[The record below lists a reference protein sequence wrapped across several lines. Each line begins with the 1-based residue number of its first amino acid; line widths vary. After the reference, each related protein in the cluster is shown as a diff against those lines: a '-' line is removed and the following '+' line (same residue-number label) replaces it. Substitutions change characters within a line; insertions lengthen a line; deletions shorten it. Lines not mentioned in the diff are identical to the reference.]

1 MELTGLKSFKNAGGS
16 VYSSIGSSDSSK
28 TIGYKQI
35 NNLPKFEN
43 GTPGQ
48 QQSSTSSGTSNT
60 SLADNYGGWGNQQF
74 NNSVTTPETTSTG
87 STSMPSVTNISSGP
101 SLTTV
106 PGFVQSSSSP
116 SFNTSLSTI
125 KSSLTSPNGSQLLDQ
140 NGFGGSNYK
149 QPTFTPIIDWSSGSQ
164 RAAAIG
170 QIGALA
176 NSIGSGKPINL
187 NKSNQ
192 ILQNSIGSTS
202 GGAKRLGS
210 GAAGGKGFNW
220 SGVGSVVTSGVQF
233 AGDAINSFSVNE
245 TGEDLQNKYGTSQ
258 QNVAG
263 VGYESQNMIDANKE
277 LDRVKKEN
285 TGNTLKA
292 TGSGAALGAAVG
304 SVIPGLGTAAGAVI
318 GGAIGLFT
326 GLFGGA
332 SRKRR
337 YREMLAKQ
345 NAKIN
350 ALQDSSRFSAQTKAI
365 QIQNAKEYGD
375 SESQYLYG
383 AKEGKLPRYNNGVDT
398 PFIKLPVYSQT
409 GKPTFSAFGPIN
421 IKPNAKVSSGEEIVN
436 VNTGSAYRI
445 PGKKNNKD
453 TEYAYLN
460 PGDMVVTNKDGLSD
474 YYAMTGDYEGTR
486 EMLKNRLETA
496 KNGRLPKFDNGWLG
510 NAITSGIGALGGL
523 SQWLEA
529 KNSTPKK
536 TNSYRANPYEQEA
549 LTTLASLDIN
559 PYPITTQLRNAE
571 TRSNKAIDMS
581 GGLSTGQRTLSRL
594 AALHN
599 TQQNIANM
607 LASLQNQRNQ
617 YKSAYA
623 TAALNAGQADRQ
635 ARMAAYQWDEDMYAK
650 AHAARQQGMQ
660 MGMRNMIDSVGSYW
674 QNAFKQNQF
683 DRMMNL
689 YQQDMDLKKDEIQ
702 SMVKTTD
709 TNKTK
714 KKSTASS
721 INPTYSGNY
730 NLKKDWGIKANSR
743 LKNPELFWGNNY
755 SLTAPVFPTSYTA
768 YKYIKPY
775 DNIRIR

>member
-35 NNLPKFEN
+35 NNLPKFAD
-43 GTPGQ
+43 GTPQ
-48 QQSSTSSGTSNT
+48 TNSNT
-60 SLADNYGGWGNQQF
+60 GS
-74 NNSVTTPETTSTG
+74 SSSTG
-87 STSMPSVTNISSGP
+87 STPMPSATNISAGP
-101 SLTTV
+101 TLFGTNNA
-106 PGFVQSSSSP
+106 QSSR
-116 SFNTSLSTI
+116 LSD
-125 KSSLTSPNGSQLLDQ
+125 N
-140 NGFGGSNYK
+140 FGGWHTDQYVPKVMSTA
-149 QPTFTPIIDWSSGSQ
+149 PTGVDTSGITPNAYALTKYGTNSVKEYFNSP
-164 RAAAIG
+164 AAVA
-170 QIGALA
+170 GAKNITA
-176 NSIGSGKPINL
+176 PVVPTNNGGSG
-187 NKSNQ
+187 Q
-192 ILQNSIGSTS
+192 
-202 GGAKRLGS
+202 KRLGS
-210 GAAGGKGFNW
+210 GPTGGKGLNW
-220 SGVGSVVTSGVQF
+220 SGIGSVVTSGVQF

-365 QIQNAKEYGD
+365 QQMNAREYGD

-383 AKEGKLPRYNNGVDT
+383 AKEGKLPRYNNGIDAS
-398 PFIKLPVYSQT
+398 FIKLPVYSQT
-409 GKPTFSAFGPIN
+409 GKPTFSAFGPVN

-536 TNSYRANPYEQEA
+536 TNSYRANPYEGV
-549 LTTLASLDIN
+549 SLDILSRLGIS
-559 PYPITTQLRNAE
+559 PFPTMQKLRNAE
-571 TRSNKAIDMS
+571 ARTNRAIDMS
-581 GGLSTGQRTLSRL
+581 GGLTTGQRTLTRL
-594 AALHN
+594 AALNN
-599 TQQNIANM
+599 TQRAVADALQNIQMQNNNYFADYAKTALAAGAANAQRAMQANM
-607 LASLQNQRNQ
+607 
-617 YKSAYA
+617 Y
-623 TAALNAGQADRQ
+623 
-635 ARMAAYQWDEDMYAK
+635 DEEMYAK

-683 DRMMNL
+683 DRTMGL
-689 YQQDMDLKKDEIQ
+689 YQQDIDLRKDEIN
-702 SMVKTTD
+702 SLLN
-709 TNKTK
+709 NKNNT
-714 KKSTASS
+714 KSTQYSVTDNNLINRASK
-721 INPTYSGNY
+721 NKKRLNNPYAYYGTPTYHDLSGGKWLATPQLYQMPKIPKINI
-730 NLKKDWGIKANSR
+730 NTG
-743 LKNPELFWGNNY
+743 
-755 SLTAPVFPTSYTA
+755 
-768 YKYIKPY
+768 KYM
-775 DNIRIR
+775 

>member
-16 VYSSIGSSDSSK
+16 IYSSIGSSDNSK
-28 TIGYKQI
+28 TVGYKQI
-35 NNLPKFEN
+35 NNLPKFAN
-43 GTPGQ
+43 G
-48 QQSSTSSGTSNT
+48 
-60 SLADNYGGWGNQQF
+60 LADDFGGWGNQQF

-101 SLTTV
+101 SLTTA
-106 PGFVQSSSSP
+106 PSFIQSSSSP

-149 QPTFTPIIDWSSGSQ
+149 QPTFTPTIDWSSGSQ

-176 NSIGSGKPINL
+176 NSISNGNPIDL

-192 ILQNSIGSTS
+192 ILQNSIGSRST
-202 GGAKRLGS
+202 
-210 GAAGGKGFNW
+210 GGKGINW
-220 SGVGSVVTSGVQF
+220 SGIGSVVTSGVQF

-245 TGEDLQNKYGTSQ
+245 TGEDIQQKYGTSQ
-258 QNVAG
+258 QNVG
-263 VGYESQNMIDANKE
+263 GIGYESQNMIDLNKE
-277 LDRVKKEN
+277 MDRVKSEN
-285 TGNTLKA
+285 TGNTLK
-292 TGSGAALGAAVG
+292 TVGSGAALGAAAG
-304 SVIPGLGTAAGAVI
+304 SIIPGLGTIAGGLI
-318 GGAIGLFT
+318 GAGVGLIT
-326 GLFGGA
+326 GIFGGEA
-332 SRKRR
+332 RKRE
-337 YREMLAKQ
+337 YRRLLAKQ
-345 NAKIN
+345 NSKIN
-350 ALQDSSRFSAQTKAI
+350 ALQDSARFSAQTKAI
-365 QIQNAKEYGD
+365 QQMNAKEYGD
-375 SESQYLYG
+375 SEAQYLYG
-383 AKEGKLPRYNNGVDT
+383 AKEGKLPRYNNGIDASFT
-398 PFIKLPVYSQT
+398 KLPVYSQT

-421 IKPNAKVSSGEEIVN
+421 AKPNAKVSSGEEIVN

-474 YYAMTGDYEGTR
+474 YYAMTGDYEGTK
-486 EMLKNRLETA
+486 EMLKNRLEMA
-496 KNGRLPKFDNGWLG
+496 KNGRLPKFENGWLG
-510 NAITSGIGALGGL
+510 NVITSGIGALGGL

-571 TRSNKAIDMS
+571 ARSNKAIDMS

-607 LASLQNQRNQ
+607 SASLQNQRNQ

-635 ARMAAYQWDEDMYAK
+635 AQMAAYQWDEDMYAK

-660 MGMRNMIDSVGSYW
+660 MGTWNMLNQLQQYW
-674 QNAFKQNQF
+674 ANEFKRQQF
-683 DRMMNL
+683 NETMGL
-689 YQQDMDLKKDEIQ
+689 YKQDQKLRADEIQ
-702 SMVKTTD
+702 ALLKGNSSLAKNMYD
-709 TNKTK
+709 YTK
-714 KKSTASS
+714 KRIGDYMIGKAATNPMF
-721 INPTYSGNY
+721 NPTNATTYKNLTGKWLAGY
-730 NLKKDWGIKANSR
+730 NFNQKPSI
-743 LKNPELFWGNNY
+743 P
-755 SLTAPVFPTSYTA
+755 
-768 YKYIKPY
+768 YIKT
-775 DNIRIR
+775 R

>member
-28 TIGYKQI
+28 TVGYKYI
-35 NNLPKFEN
+35 NNLPKFED

-48 QQSSTSSGTSNT
+48 QQSSMSSSTNNTSSSTGNT

-74 NNSVTTPETTSTG
+74 NNSVTTPAFNPGLNVPYSGKVDTSGITPNAYALTKYG
-87 STSMPSVTNISSGP
+87 TNSVKEYFNSPAATAGAKNITAPVVPTN
-101 SLTTV
+101 
-106 PGFVQSSSSP
+106 
-116 SFNTSLSTI
+116 N
-125 KSSLTSPNGSQLLDQ
+125 
-140 NGFGGSNYK
+140 GGS
-149 QPTFTPIIDWSSGSQ
+149 
-164 RAAAIG
+164 G
-170 QIGALA
+170 Q
-176 NSIGSGKPINL
+176 
-187 NKSNQ
+187 
-192 ILQNSIGSTS
+192 
-202 GGAKRLGS
+202 KRLGS
-210 GAAGGKGFNW
+210 GPTGGKGLNW
-220 SGVGSVVTSGVQF
+220 SGIGSVVTSGVQF

-285 TGNTLKA
+285 TGNTLK
-292 TGSGAALGAAVG
+292 TVGSGAALGAAAG
-304 SVIPGLGTAAGAVI
+304 SIIPGLGTAAGAVI

-332 SRKRR
+332 SRKRK

-365 QIQNAKEYGD
+365 QQMNAREYGD

-383 AKEGKLPRYNNGVDT
+383 AKNGKLPCFNNGVDT
-398 PFIKLPVYSQT
+398 AFVNTNVYAST
-409 GKPTFSAFGPIN
+409 NKPTFSAFGPIN
-421 IKPNAKVSSGEEIVN
+421 AKPNAKVSKGEEIVN
-436 VNTGSAYRI
+436 VDTGYSYRI

-474 YYAMTGDYEGTR
+474 YYAMTGDYEGTKK
-486 EMLKNRLETA
+486 MLKNRLEMA

-571 TRSNKAIDMS
+571 ARSNRAIDMS

-599 TQQNIANM
+599 TQQNIANT

-635 ARMAAYQWDEDMYAK
+635 AHMAAYQWDEDMYAK

-660 MGMRNMIDSVGSYW
+660 MGTWNMLNQLQQYW
-674 QNAFKQNQF
+674 ANEFKRQQF
-683 DRMMNL
+683 NEA
-689 YQQDMDLKKDEIQ
+689 MDLYKQDQKLRKDEIQ
-702 SMVKTTD
+702 SLLNGNSSLAKNMY
-709 TNKTK
+709 NYTK
-714 KKSTASS
+714 KRMGDYMIGKAATNPMF
-721 INPTYSGNY
+721 NPTKATTYKNLTGKWLAGY
-730 NLKKDWGIKANSR
+730 NFNQKPSIS
-743 LKNPELFWGNNY
+743 
-755 SLTAPVFPTSYTA
+755 
-768 YKYIKPY
+768 YIKT
-775 DNIRIR
+775 N

>member
-35 NNLPKFEN
+35 NNLPKFAD
-43 GTPGQ
+43 GTPQ
-48 QQSSTSSGTSNT
+48 TDSTSTSSN
-60 SLADNYGGWGNQQF
+60 
-74 NNSVTTPETTSTG
+74 TG
-87 STSMPSVTNISSGP
+87 SSSGTDGIITQN
-101 SLTTV
+101 ST
-106 PGFVQSSSSP
+106 PG
-116 SFNTSLSTI
+116 
-125 KSSLTSPNGSQLLDQ
+125 
-140 NGFGGSNYK
+140 
-149 QPTFTPIIDWSSGSQ
+149 
-164 RAAAIG
+164 
-170 QIGALA
+170 
-176 NSIGSGKPINL
+176 
-187 NKSNQ
+187 
-192 ILQNSIGSTS
+192 LQNSFQAPVIQRTVSPNNINMSDSSNLSAIQKANIRAGGSGEYNNYTKSAIGLNTGSLTNS
-202 GGAKRLGS
+202 GGGVGKTVGLAS
-210 GAAGGKGFNW
+210 TGGNGFNW
-220 SGVGSVVTSGVQF
+220 SGVGNVVTSGVQF

-245 TGEDLQNKYGTSQ
+245 TGEDIQQKYGTSQ
-258 QNVAG
+258 QNVGG
-263 VGYESQNMIDANKE
+263 VGYESQNMIDLNKE
-277 LDRVKKEN
+277 MDRVKSEN
-285 TGNTLKA
+285 TGNTLK
-292 TGSGAALGAAVG
+292 TVGSGAALGAAAG
-304 SVIPGLGTAAGAVI
+304 SIIPGLGTIAGGLI
-318 GGAIGLFT
+318 GAGVGLIT
-326 GLFGGA
+326 GIFGGEA
-332 SRKRR
+332 RKRE
-337 YREMLAKQ
+337 YRRLLAKQ
-345 NAKIN
+345 NSKIN
-350 ALQDSSRFSAQTKAI
+350 ALQDSARFSAQTKAI
-365 QIQNAKEYGD
+365 QQMNAREYGN
-375 SESQYLYG
+375 SEAQYLYG
-383 AKEGKLPRYNNGVDT
+383 AAEGKLPKYSDGVDT
-398 PFIKLPVYSQT
+398 SFIKLPVYSQT
-409 GKPTFSAFGPIN
+409 GKPTFSAFGPVN
-421 IKPNAKVSSGEEIVN
+421 IKPNAKVSSGEEIIN

-549 LTTLASLDIN
+549 LATLASLDIN

-571 TRSNKAIDMS
+571 ARSNKAIDMS

-635 ARMAAYQWDEDMYAK
+635 AQMAAYQWDEDMYAK

-689 YQQDMDLKKDEIQ
+689 YQQDIDLKKDEIQ

-714 KKSTASS
+714 KKSTTSS
-721 INPTYSGNY
+721 ISPTYSGNR
-730 NLKKDWGIKANSR
+730 NLKKDWGIEANSR
-743 LKNPELFWGNNY
+743 LKNPELSWGNYY
-755 SLTAPVFPTSYTA
+755 SLTSPIFPTFYTT

-775 DNIRIR
+775 DNIRI

>member
-16 VYSSIGSSDSSK
+16 IYSSIGSSDSSK
-28 TIGYKQI
+28 TVGYKQI
-35 NNLPKFEN
+35 NNLPKFAD
-43 GTPGQ
+43 GTPQ
-48 QQSSTSSGTSNT
+48 ATSGTS
-60 SLADNYGGWGNQQF
+60 LG
-74 NNSVTTPETTSTG
+74 
-87 STSMPSVTNISSGP
+87 
-101 SLTTV
+101 TV
-106 PGFVQSSSSP
+106 K
-116 SFNTSLSTI
+116 N
-125 KSSLTSPNGSQLLDQ
+125 SLTSPNGSQLLDQ
-140 NGFGGSNYK
+140 SGFGGSDYK
-149 QPTFTPIIDWSSGSQ
+149 QPTFTPTIDWSSGSQ

-170 QIGALA
+170 QVGALA
-176 NSIGSGKPINL
+176 NSIGSGKPMDL

-192 ILQNSIGSTS
+192 ILQNSVGSTS

-220 SGVGSVVTSGVQF
+220 SGIGNVVTSGVQF
-233 AGDAINSFSVNE
+233 VGDAINSFQVNE
-245 TGEDLQNKYGTSQ
+245 TGEDIQQKYGTSQ
-258 QNVAG
+258 QNVG
-263 VGYESQNMIDANKE
+263 GIGYESQNMIDLNKE
-277 LDRVKKEN
+277 MDRVKKDN
-285 TGNTLKA
+285 LKNTLV
-292 TGSGAALGAAVG
+292 TVGSGAAAGAAIGAAAG
-304 SVIPGLGTAAGAVI
+304 SVVPGIGTAIGALVGLGL
-318 GGAIGLFT
+318 GLW
-326 GLFGGA
+326 GGA
-332 SRKRR
+332 SRKRE
-337 YREMLAKQ
+337 YRRMLAKQ
-345 NAKIN
+345 NAMIN
-350 ALQDSSRFSAQTKAI
+350 ASQDSARFSAQTKAI
-365 QIQNAKEYGD
+365 QQMNAREYGN
-375 SESQYLYG
+375 SEAQYLYG

-398 PFIKLPVYSQT
+398 SFIKLPVYSQT

-571 TRSNKAIDMS
+571 DRSNKAIDMS

-635 ARMAAYQWDEDMYAK
+635 AQMAAYQWDEDMYAK

-702 SMVKTTD
+702 SMVKATD

-714 KKSTASS
+714 KKSTTSS

>member
-1 MELTGLKSFKNAGGS
+1 MELTGLKSFKNAGGN
-16 VYSSIGSSDSSK
+16 VYSSIGASDSSK
-28 TIGYKQI
+28 TAGYKYI
-35 NNLPKFEN
+35 SNLPKFAE
-43 GTPGQ
+43 GTPQ
-48 QQSSTSSGTSNT
+48 TNSNT
-60 SLADNYGGWGNQQF
+60 GS
-74 NNSVTTPETTSTG
+74 SSSTG
-87 STSMPSVTNISSGP
+87 STPMPSATNISAGP
-101 SLTTV
+101 TLFGTNNA
-106 PGFVQSSSSP
+106 QSSR
-116 SFNTSLSTI
+116 LSD
-125 KSSLTSPNGSQLLDQ
+125 N
-140 NGFGGSNYK
+140 FGGWHTDQYVPKVMSTA
-149 QPTFTPIIDWSSGSQ
+149 PTGVDTSGITPNAYALTKYGTNSVKEYFNSP
-164 RAAAIG
+164 AAVA
-170 QIGALA
+170 GAKNITA
-176 NSIGSGKPINL
+176 PVVPTNNGGSG
-187 NKSNQ
+187 Q
-192 ILQNSIGSTS
+192 
-202 GGAKRLGS
+202 KRLGS
-210 GAAGGKGFNW
+210 GPTGGKGLNW
-220 SGVGSVVTSGVQF
+220 SGIGSVVTSGVQF

-258 QNVAG
+258 QNIAG

-292 TGSGAALGAAVG
+292 TGSGAALGAAAG
-304 SVIPGLGTAAGAVI
+304 SVIPGLGTAVGAVI
-318 GGAIGLFT
+318 GAGVGLLT
-326 GLFGGA
+326 GIFGGEA
-332 SRKRR
+332 RKRK
-337 YREMLAKQ
+337 YRRMLAEQ

-398 PFIKLPVYSQT
+398 SFIKLPVYSQT

-421 IKPNAKVSSGEEIVN
+421 VKPNAKVSSGEEIVN
-436 VNTGSAYRI
+436 ADTGSAYRI

-474 YYAMTGDYEGTR
+474 YYAMTGDYEGTKK
-486 EMLKNRLETA
+486 MLKNRLEMA

-510 NAITSGIGALGGL
+510 NAITSGLGALGGL

-559 PYPITTQLRNAE
+559 PYPIITQLRNAE
-571 TRSNKAIDMS
+571 ARSNKAIDMS

-599 TQQNIANM
+599 TQQNTANM

-635 ARMAAYQWDEDMYAK
+635 AQMAAYQWDEDMYAK

-660 MGMRNMIDSVGSYW
+660 MGTWNMLNQLQQYW
-674 QNAFKQNQF
+674 SNEFKRQQF
-683 DRMMNL
+683 NDTMSL
-689 YQQDMDLKKDEIQ
+689 YRDDQKIKRDEIQ
-702 SMVKTTD
+702 SLLGDKSSIAKNMRD
-709 TNKTK
+709 YTK
-714 KKSTASS
+714 KRMGDYMISRAATNPAF
-721 INPTYSGNY
+721 NPTKPITY
-730 NLKKDWGIKANSR
+730 
-743 LKNPELFWGNNY
+743 KNITGKWLATPQLYQMPKIPKININTG
-755 SLTAPVFPTSYTA
+755 
-768 YKYIKPY
+768 KYM
-775 DNIRIR
+775 

>member
-16 VYSSIGSSDSSK
+16 VYSSVGASDSSK
-28 TIGYKQI
+28 TVGYKYI
-35 NNLPKFEN
+35 NNLPKFVE
-43 GTPGQ
+43 GTPQ
-48 QQSSTSSGTSNT
+48 ATSTSTSSNT
-60 SLADNYGGWGNQQF
+60 GS
-74 NNSVTTPETTSTG
+74 SSSTG

-106 PGFVQSSSSP
+106 PSFIQSSSSP

-149 QPTFTPIIDWSSGSQ
+149 QPTFTPTIDWSSGSQ

-176 NSIGSGKPINL
+176 NSIGSGKSMDL

-220 SGVGSVVTSGVQF
+220 SGIGSVVTSGVQF

-292 TGSGAALGAAVG
+292 VGSGAALGAAAG
-304 SVIPGLGTAAGAVI
+304 SVIPGLGTAVGAVV
-318 GGAIGLFT
+318 GAGVGLIT

-398 PFIKLPVYSQT
+398 SFIKLPVYSQT
-409 GKPTFSAFGPIN
+409 GKPTFSAFGPVN
-421 IKPNAKVSSGEEIVN
+421 AKPNAKVSSGEEIVN

-474 YYAMTGDYEGTR
+474 YYAITGDYEGTK
-486 EMLKNRLETA
+486 EMLKNRLEMA
-496 KNGRLPKFDNGWLG
+496 KNGRLPKFDNGWIG
-510 NAITSGIGALGGL
+510 NAITSGLGALGGL

-536 TNSYRANPYEQEA
+536 TNSYRDNPYEGV
-549 LTTLASLDIN
+549 SLDILSRLGIS
-559 PYPITTQLRNAE
+559 PFPTMQKLRNAE
-571 TRSNKAIDMS
+571 ARANRAIDMS
-581 GGLSTGQRTLSRL
+581 GGLTTGQRTLTRL
-594 AALHN
+594 AALNN
-599 TQQNIANM
+599 TQRAVADALQNIQMQNNNYFADYAKTALAAGAANAQRAMQANM
-607 LASLQNQRNQ
+607 
-617 YKSAYA
+617 Y
-623 TAALNAGQADRQ
+623 
-635 ARMAAYQWDEDMYAK
+635 DEEMYAK

-714 KKSTASS
+714 KKSTTSS